1 MANTTSDLTMVSELS
16 DGRMQLRPV
25 DFALLQELK
34 KGRNLAANLYMDLD
48 VSRQYVNQ
56 RLTLLEDYGLVDRV
70 GPNPRAGLY
79 EINKKGRVAADHR
92 DVYKDDTVDFE
103 EFLRGQIDADSH

>member
-1 MANTTSDLTMVSELS
+1 
-16 DGRMQLRPV
+16 MQLRPV
-25 DFALLQELK
+25 DFSLLSELR

-56 RLTLLEDYGLVDRV
+56 RLTLLEDYGLVERV

-79 EINKKGRVAADHR
+79 KITSLGDIAERNREKYR
-92 DVYKDDTVDFE
+92 DSDIDFE
-103 EFLRGQIDADSH
+103 EYIRRHADNFTEE